1 MKVSRDTIRHW
12 EAQRQAARQARKIDP
27 LNSAARSDELRA
39 WLITHWIPSHNQ
51 PDRLTDDAMH
61 AWLKQAD
68 ENGGIVYIGRIWS
81 VTGLPQSFD
90 TWEAA

>member
-12 EAQRQAARQARKIDP
+12 EAERYAARLARQNDP
-27 LNSAARSDELRA
+27 LDNAALARELRA
-39 WLITHWIPSHNQ
+39 WLMVHWIPAQNQ
-51 PDRLTDDAMH
+51 PELLDEDAMQ

-68 ENGGIVYIGRIWS
+68 ENGGLVYIGRIWS

-90 TWEAA
+90 TWAAP